1 MEGPKKFIIGGN
13 WKSNGT
19 VQSIKDLVKDVLN
32 TAKFN
37 ENRLEVVVAP
47 ISIHI
52 ASVKAMINGSIKV
65 AAQNMSETGNGA
77 FTGEISGE

>member
-1 MEGPKKFIIGGN
+1 MEGSKKYIIGGN
-13 WKSNGT
+13 WKSNGS
-19 VQSIKDLVKDVLN
+19 VQSIKDLVKDILN

-37 ENRLEVVVAP
+37 TDKLEVVVAP

-52 ASVKAMINGSIKV
+52 ASVKAMINGNITV
-65 AAQNMSETGNGA
+65 AAQNMSESGNGA